1 MEGISGEVREA
12 RCCRLIDIS
21 IKCRNSDDFSIE
33 LTFKIALHLF

>member
-21 IKCRNSDDFSIE
+21 IKAETLMI
-33 LTFKIALHLF
+33 LALN